1 MIFNKQTLFGLASIS
16 LLSHVVG
23 GQDVQPTPK
32 ENLRYMV
39 ELNGKGAA
47 MQNGGIVAVEVV
59 NANMVAVQFPDEE
72 ALNKFTRKASD
83 LGIRFEIDPIRM
95 LPTDHHKK
103 ASKGLRRAEEIPWGI
118 TKTYEE
124 ADGTVNIPDQSYY
137 PEAPDIVHSVCVI
150 DSGYWLEHEDLPN
163 DAEVVP
169 GQTNDYAFT
178 DGCEHGSHCAGTIG
192 AIGYNGKGVI
202 GVYPGAPN
210 FKIVKVFGDN
220 CYWSYASGLI
230 AAANACQSAGASI
243 LSMSL
248 GGSFF
253 SSFESQEF
261 QRLRDEGVF
270 SIAAAGNGGNTA
282 YSYPASYDSVMSVA
296 ATDSNDNIAWFSQ
309 KNDQVNIAAPGVNV
323 LSTTSPNQYE
333 FFSGT
338 SMATPHV
345 AGAAMVLWNK
355 VPGASIDEV
364 QDALQQG
371 AIDLGAAGRDNTF
384 GHGLLNYW
392 NSIDLLNPVPTI
404 SPAPSGTQPPTS
416 LTFPASLDLTTDRWG
431 FETGWTLT
439 NSNQQLIEQV
449 TAGAYGNDQSYSY
462 DWDLPTDCYDFTIT
476 DSYGDGICCGWGQGS
491 YDLSYN
497 GVAVVSGGGEFTS
510 SETTSFG
517 DEGGSFNVFYEG
529 QDYNFG
535 CDWISSQNQ
544 FPISSICTYANGDA
558 GFNCPCVCAPFV

>member
-32 ENLRYMV
+32 DNLRYMV

-72 ALNKFTRKASD
+72 ALNKFTRKANE
-83 LGIRFEIDPIRM
+83 LGVKFEIDPIRE
-95 LPTDHHKK
+95 LPTDHHKN
-103 ASKGLRRAEEIPWGI
+103 AAKGLRRAEEIPWGI

-220 CYWSYASGLI
+220 CFWSYASGLI

-323 LSTTSPNQYE
+323 LSTTNPNEYE
-333 FFSGT
+333 FKSGT

-371 AIDLGAAGRDNTF
+371 AIDLGAAGEDNTF

-392 NSIDLLNPVPTI
+392 NSIDVLNPVPTI

-416 LTFPASLDLTTDRWG
+416 LTYPASLVLTTDDYG
-431 FETGWTLT
+431 YETGWTLT
-439 NSNQQLIEQV
+439 NSNQQIIEQV
-449 TAGAYGNDQSYSY
+449 TGGTYGNDQLYSY
-462 DWDLPTDCYDFTIT
+462 DFDLPSDCYDFTIT
-476 DSYGDGICCGWGQGS
+476 DSYGDGICCGYGFGS

-497 GVAVVSGGGEFTS
+497 GVAVVSNGGEFAD

-517 DEGGSFNVFYEG
+517 DEARFFNVLYQGEAFTL
-529 QDYNFG
+529 G
-535 CDWISSQNQ
+535 CDWLASQTQ
-544 FPISSICTYANGDA
+544 FPISAVCTFADA
-558 GFNCPCVCAPFV
+558 DADFNCPCVCGPFI